1 MGCRAAVHS
10 PAARTV
16 MGVRDKQTHARTFL
30 VAECTLTVSIIRLT
44 GLPLALL
51 HVFAN
56 LLDLGEG
63 LLEDLTVLGV
73 LLLTLGTVY
82 LLLVALEE

>member
-10 PAARTV
+10 SAARTV
-16 MGVRDKQTHARTFL
+16 MGVRDKQAHVRTFNST
-30 VAECTLTVSIIRLT
+30 ECTLTVSIIRLT

-51 HVFAN
+51 HVLAN
-56 LLDLGEG
+56 LLHLGEG

-73 LLLTLGTVY
+73 LLLALGTVY
-82 LLLVALEE
+82 LLLVTREE